1 MNQTIHSR
9 LLLSPQIPRLLSSS
23 LWVSTSQRPESRE
36 LSLHAHV
43 HGRPA
48 PAPTRSTCIPI
59 FRDGLF
65 TPQPETFPP
74 VFQSHLSTSPKGT
87 AADTPLSPTL
97 STFSAGVFS
106 SPPYDLTLELN
117 GFKAQSQFSSCSRQL
132 AEILPLGASSR
143 KAQINHTSQVLN
155 IHQGQCSL
163 YFNDAAWVHAKLLS
177 RVLLFATLRAAA
189 HQAPLST
196 GFSRQEY
203 WNG

>member
-1 MNQTIHSR
+1 MGQWIRVWFSNPATELRVTAPRGSG
-9 LLLSPQIPRLLSSS
+9 LSTTQSCAARQQ
-23 LWVSTSQRPESRE
+23 VS
-36 LSLHAHV
+36 A
-43 HGRPA
+43 
-48 PAPTRSTCIPI
+48 
-59 FRDGLF
+59 
-65 TPQPETFPP
+65 FPP